1 MVHYHIKQE
10 SLAANKKMSITD
22 IKIYAM
28 NAGALGVTTFTRI
41 EDGLK
46 IFLLLVTIGYTISKW
61 IELKK
66 DK

>member
-1 MVHYHIKQE
+1 MLKRE
-10 SLAANKKMSITD
+10 SLAVNKKMSITD

-46 IFLLLVTIGYTISKW
+46 IFLLLVTIGYTIAKW
-61 IELKK
+61 VHIKREE
-66 DK
+66 